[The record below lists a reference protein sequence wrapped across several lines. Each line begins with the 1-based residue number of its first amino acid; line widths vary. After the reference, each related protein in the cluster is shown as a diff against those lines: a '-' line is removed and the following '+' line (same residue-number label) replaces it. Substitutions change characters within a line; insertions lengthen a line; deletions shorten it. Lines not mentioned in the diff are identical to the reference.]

1 MLKCFDAARRGMR
14 EIAEIYSH
22 GSERTPR
29 RRVGR
34 LKMLTCVPRASG
46 IMLIVS
52 AKDGVVGVNLPPL
65 YACTNAQRRCYFRLW
80 DVAV

>member
-1 MLKCFDAARRGMR
+1 MEANGRREDA
-14 EIAEIYSH
+14 S
-22 GSERTPR
+22 
-29 RRVGR
+29 R

-65 YACTNAQRRCYFRLW
+65 YACTNAQRRCYFRPS
-80 DVAV
+80 DVSV